1 MILSHTRYIF
11 IVVKTLFKSS
21 WLMSYYPVDVNISQH
36 LIIFM
41 ASNDNSWLMLTL
53 AG

>member
-1 MILSHTRYIF
+1 M
-11 IVVKTLFKSS
+11 VVKKLSKNF
-21 WLMSYYPVDVNISQH
+21 WLISYYPVDVNISQD

-41 ASNDNSWLMLTL
+41 AGIDNSWLMLTL

>member
-1 MILSHTRYIF
+1 MILSHECYIF
-11 IVVKTLFKSS
+11 MVVKTLSKSS
-21 WLMSYYPVDVNISQH
+21 WLISYYPVNVNISQH

-41 ASNDNSWLMLTL
+41 AGNDNSWLMSTL